1 MTYKILVEDRKEVV
15 RKLEEL
21 TGERAEYTRVPR
33 MAYIVGGV
41 AVEKNSTVTLAEDAR
56 MDLVE
61 ALIAE
66 GLIEEEAPAAI
77 EETQETAEDATED
90 TAADQSE
97 EGEDEALPNDQM
109 ENATAEY
116 DALVEEQPEEQRIV
130 RPSISFPLSAHRA
143 ESIVNLVCT
152 LFTRGKLLSKATGG
166 VFFATPELVDHI
178 QESSGYRTVD
188 QAVKDIQEAGGMR
201 GISFEDGKV
210 VFDGFPAT
218 NDPATIKA
226 WTELCAAINR
236 NAIKQL
242 HVRAKE
248 VNDENEK
255 FTFRTWLTRL
265 GMNGPE
271 LRAERNILYRNLSG
285 HTAFRTSKDE
295 EKWKAR
301 QAAKRAELKAMKEES
316 GAED

>member
-77 EETQETAEDATED
+77 EETQETAEGAGEEA
-90 TAADQSE
+90 AADQTE
-97 EGEDEALPNDQM
+97 ESGDESPSHEQMDEAS
-109 ENATAEY
+109 AEY

-178 QESSGYRTVD
+178 QESNGYRTVD

>member
-33 MAYIVGGV
+33 MAYIVEGV
-41 AVEKNSTVTLAEDAR
+41 AVEKNGIVTLAENAR

-61 ALIAE
+61 ALINE
-66 GLIEEEAPAAI
+66 GLIEEAALV
-77 EETQETAEDATED
+77 ATED
-90 TAADQSE
+90 AQEAAENAEEAADEQT
-97 EGEDEALPNDQM
+97 GENDPSDQT
-109 ENATAEY
+109 EDASADY

-178 QESSGYRTVD
+178 QETNGYRTVD

-271 LRAERNILYRNLSG
+271 LRTERNILYRNLSG

>member
-1 MTYKILVEDRKEVV
+1 MTYRILVEDRKEVV

-66 GLIEEEAPAAI
+66 SLIAEEAPAAT
-77 EETQETAEDATED
+77 EDAQEITEDATEE
-90 TAADQSE
+90 AMADQSE
-97 EGEDEALPNDQM
+97 EGEDESLPNDQM
-109 ENATAEY
+109 DEVTSDY
-116 DALVEEQPEEQRIV
+116 DALVEEEPEEQRIV

-178 QESSGYRTVD
+178 QETSGYRTVD
-188 QAVKDIQEAGGMR
+188 QAVKDIQEVGGMR

-218 NDPATIKA
+218 NDSATIKA

-242 HVRAKE
+242 HVRAKA

>member
-1 MTYKILVEDRKEVV
+1 MTYKILAEDRKEVV

-33 MAYIVGGV
+33 MAYIVEGV
-41 AVEKNSTVTLAEDAR
+41 AVEKNGIVTLAENAR

-61 ALIAE
+61 ALINE
-66 GLIEEEAPAAI
+66 GLIEEAAPV
-77 EETQETAEDATED
+77 ATED
-90 TAADQSE
+90 AQEATENAEEAADDQTG
-97 EGEDEALPNDQM
+97 EGDSRDQTEDASAD
-109 ENATAEY
+109 Y

-178 QESSGYRTVD
+178 QETNGYRTVD
-188 QAVKDIQEAGGMR
+188 QAVKDIQETGGMR

-271 LRAERNILYRNLSG
+271 LRTERNILYRNLSG

-301 QAAKRAELKAMKEES
+301 QAAKRAELKAMKGES

>member
-33 MAYIVGGV
+33 MAYIVEGV
-41 AVEKNSTVTLAEDAR
+41 AVEKNGIVTLAEDAR

-61 ALIAE
+61 TLISE
-66 GLIEEEAPAAI
+66 GLIEEAAP
-77 EETQETAEDATED
+77 TATED
-90 TAADQSE
+90 AQEAAENAEEAADDQTG
-97 EGEDEALPNDQM
+97 EGDPSDQTEDASAD
-109 ENATAEY
+109 Y
-116 DALVEEQPEEQRIV
+116 DALVEEQPEELRIG

-178 QESSGYRTVD
+178 QETNGYRTVD

-271 LRAERNILYRNLSG
+271 LRTERNIVYRNLSG